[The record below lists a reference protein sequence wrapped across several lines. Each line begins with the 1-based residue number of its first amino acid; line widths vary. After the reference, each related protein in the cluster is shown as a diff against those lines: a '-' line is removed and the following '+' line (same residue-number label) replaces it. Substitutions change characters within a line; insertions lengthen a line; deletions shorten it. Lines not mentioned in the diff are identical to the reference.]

1 MSEKEVRNRMIQ
13 QELVYWVASTAWNL
27 QDPYGPKNEKEWQ
40 IKDRSDLRAKLP
52 DFFAVYE
59 KSVDWDMVAPGTATL
74 ASIGPTRA
82 EEANQ

>member
-1 MSEKEVRNRMIQ
+1 MSEKAVRNRVIQ
-13 QELVYWVASTAWNL
+13 QEFVYWVASTAWNL
-27 QDPYGPKNEKEWQ
+27 REPYRPKYEKEWQ

-59 KSVDWDMVAPGTATL
+59 KSVDRIMVAPSTATL

>member
-1 MSEKEVRNRMIQ
+1 MSEKAVRNRVIQ
-13 QELVYWVASTAWNL
+13 QEFGYWFASTAWSL
-27 QDPYGPKNEKEWQ
+27 REPYGPKNEKEWQ

-59 KSVDWDMVAPGTATL
+59 KSVDRDMVAPSTATL

>member
-1 MSEKEVRNRMIQ
+1 MSEKEVRNRVIQ
-13 QELVYWVASTAWNL
+13 QEFAYWVASTAWNL
-27 QDPYGPKNEKEWQ
+27 QGPYGPKNEKEWQ

-59 KSVDWDMVAPGTATL
+59 KSVDRDMVAPSTATL